1 MNKNSTP
8 IIITGSHRSG
18 TTWVGN
24 VLRKVELIYYI
35 HEPLAPNSILRKY
48 YSPNYWYKYLSPNQ
62 TYNKEYILINNLFK
76 AKYPLNSVFHFKRK
90 LPITDYRNPNNS
102 QLNKFDYKYLNW
114 RIIAYL
120 DSLKANLFHNNKLP
134 LIPLVKDS
142 SALTS
147 LEWYYKHWKTRNI
160 ILIRHPAAF
169 VSSLKRLNWRFDFDN
184 LLNQPDLVNRF
195 FLDYKSI
202 MNKRSNDFISEA
214 SLVWLCLT
222 KIIIEY
228 KKLYPYWLYIRHED
242 LSYDPMKQ
250 FELLFKK
257 LDLVLTSKVKKFIQ
271 ETSDHS
277 NPSDVLNKGKV
288 HQLERN
294 SRENIN
300 NWKKRLTN
308 KEIKKIHDI
317 TEHISSKFYSDK
329 DW

>member
-1 MNKNSTP
+1 M
-8 IIITGSHRSG
+8 
-18 TTWVGN
+18 
-24 VLRKVELIYYI
+24 
-35 HEPLAPNSILRKY
+35 
-48 YSPNYWYKYLSPNQ
+48 
-62 TYNKEYILINNLFK
+62 
-76 AKYPLNSVFHFKRK
+76 
-90 LPITDYRNPNNS
+90 
-102 QLNKFDYKYLNW
+102 
-114 RIIAYL
+114 
-120 DSLKANLFHNNKLP
+120 
-134 LIPLVKDS
+134 
-142 SALTS
+142 
-147 LEWYYKHWKTRNI
+147 
-160 ILIRHPAAF
+160 IRHPAAF

-250 FELLFKK
+250 YELLFKK

-308 KEIKKIHDI
+308 KEINKIHDI